1 MYTYIRSSSV
11 LLILMQYGVSS
22 KIITTIVYKTRIWKY
37 LHFFINVNSNR
48 HVDYAAICVQT

>member
-22 KIITTIVYKTRIWKY
+22 KIITIVYKTRIWKY